1 MYKGNMLTSSIKKD
15 EIQRDW
21 YLFDAEDKTL
31 GRLASEIAQVIRGK
45 KKPFYTP
52 NLDMG
57 DFVVVINAEKIY
69 LSGDKKNQKKYF
81 KHSGYPGSEK
91 EILLSTVQDKQPEKI
106 LYNAV
111 KGMLPHNKLGRK
123 LIKHLKVYAGTVHPH
138 ESQQPKPYNL

>member
-1 MYKGNMLTSSIKKD
+1 MKTYMANAQTIETK
-15 EIQRDW
+15 W
-21 YLFDAEDKTL
+21 YLVDAKDKTL

-57 DFVVVINAEKIY
+57 DFVVVVNAEKIY

-91 EILLSTVQDKQPEKI
+91 EILLSTIQDKQPENI

-123 LIKHLKVYAGTVHPH
+123 LIKHLKVYSGIAHPH